1 MTLSHTVYYDQLFGK
16 NLTVYG
22 ESKMTERPERKK
34 WSETRNHELTL
45 EELFQLIGDVEWNLK
60 DYIWEL
66 KQEVEEL
73 KSQIKDLQEIVTAHE
88 YVRNIGL

>member
-1 MTLSHTVYYDQLFGK
+1 
-16 NLTVYG
+16 
-22 ESKMTERPERKK
+22 MTERPERKK

-60 DYIWEL
+60 DHIWEL

-73 KSQIKDLQEIVTAHE
+73 KSQVETLNYKLGTYD
-88 YVRNIGL
+88 

>member
-1 MTLSHTVYYDQLFGK
+1 
-16 NLTVYG
+16 
-22 ESKMTERPERKK
+22 MTE
-34 WSETRNHELTL
+34 
-45 EELFQLIGDVEWNLK
+45 QLILETAKVGDVEWNLK

-73 KSQIKDLQEIVTAHE
+73 KSQVNDFQKIVTAHE

>member
-1 MTLSHTVYYDQLFGK
+1 
-16 NLTVYG
+16 
-22 ESKMTERPERKK
+22 
-34 WSETRNHELTL
+34 
-45 EELFQLIGDVEWNLK
+45 LK

-73 KSQIKDLQEIVTAHE
+73 KSQVNDLQKIVTAHE

>member
-1 MTLSHTVYYDQLFGK
+1 MTLSDTVYYDQLFGK

-22 ESKMTERPERKK
+22 EIKMTERPERKK

-73 KSQIKDLQEIVTAHE
+73 KSQIKDLQEIVTAQQT
-88 YVRNIGL
+88 IIK

>member
-1 MTLSHTVYYDQLFGK
+1 
-16 NLTVYG
+16 
-22 ESKMTERPERKK
+22 MTERPEQKK

-73 KSQIKDLQEIVTAHE
+73 KKLAHFHNDMYFE
-88 YVRNIGL
+88 K

>member
-1 MTLSHTVYYDQLFGK
+1 
-16 NLTVYG
+16 
-22 ESKMTERPERKK
+22 MTEIPEPKK
-34 WSETRNHELTL
+34 WSETSNHELTL

-73 KSQIKDLQEIVTAHE
+73 KSQVNDLQKIAIAQD
-88 YVRNIGL
+88 YRNNLGL